1 MTAKGYQYAITQCD
15 VPLERRATLEAFRAK
30 RETWLEWL
38 DNDEHH
44 AIWTTISAMVWTDVS
59 FRTLTKLTFDD
70 ENSSLGNSL
79 VAEALINGHVATQVL
94 AIRRLMDN
102 GSDVMSLR
110 RLIKDVRRHFDLFTR
125 ENYVCHDGLPYDFE
139 DVQMKV
145 MKEQVG
151 RGPVWLATSGPEAW
165 STSQMMHKQFDRLS
179 GIDPSK
185 RNREDR
191 LPIVL
196 IKTVEDW
203 LDESGAGDLAKR
215 SHAYLAH
222 AGTRQ
227 SRERIAG
234 LLVTTNKLTDAI
246 RTLARVTEAVS
257 AEILFASGRLNSLMP
272 TPQFDQFE
280 NLDKPVMPADGM
292 EKAQQVWETLSDER
306 EQYLESVRADLIHAA
321 MPQTATL

>member
-15 VPLERRATLEAFRAK
+15 VPLGRRATLEAFRAK

-44 AIWTTISAMVWTDVS
+44 AIWTTISAMIWTDVS
-59 FRTLTKLTFDD
+59 FRTLTKLTVDD

-145 MKEQVG
+145 
-151 RGPVWLATSGPEAW
+151 
-165 STSQMMHKQFDRLS
+165 
-179 GIDPSK
+179 
-185 RNREDR
+185 
-191 LPIVL
+191 
-196 IKTVEDW
+196 
-203 LDESGAGDLAKR
+203 
-215 SHAYLAH
+215 
-222 AGTRQ
+222 
-227 SRERIAG
+227 
-234 LLVTTNKLTDAI
+234 
-246 RTLARVTEAVS
+246 
-257 AEILFASGRLNSLMP
+257 SLMP
-272 TPQFDQFE
+272 TAQFDQFE

-292 EKAQQVWETLSDER
+292 EKAQQVWEALSDER
-306 EQYLESVRADLIHAA
+306 EQYLESVKADLIRAA
-321 MPQTATL
+321 MPQTATP